1 MRCKRDPS
9 PRIDHMPYKP
19 FPRKRLSIPRLSSE
33 SRIVLQYAL
42 VFFLGLLLLDI
53 AVVGLHHLSSLKE
66 WASTSDK
73 LSFFMTQLLL
83 WELVLVL
90 VVSYIF
96 FQLLR
101 RYKRH
106 KEEAAEFQGL
116 LLQAVSHK
124 LGNFLAAQRVDLELV
139 RDSGSRRALA
149 RLERGT
155 SFLERDFR
163 HIIRVIR
170 DYRFEEVERI
180 PLDLEEI
187 GHKVVEQLR
196 SELQDRLRIRLQPAP
211 MLGSRQ
217 EVETAVFLL
226 LENAARYSD
235 SRIYLRSGRVN
246 GTSYLFIRNDVGGA
260 TAKGTGVGLGLA
272 ERLAGRNGMVLRT
285 REREASFAV
294 LLTGEG

>member
-1 MRCKRDPS
+1 MPGKPS
-9 PRIDHMPYKP
+9 PRN
-19 FPRKRLSIPRLSSE
+19 RLSLPRLSSE

-53 AVVGLHHLSSLKE
+53 VVVGLHHLSSLKD
-66 WASTSDK
+66 WGSTREE
-73 LSFFMTQLLL
+73 LSFFITQLLL

-90 VVSYIF
+90 VVSYVF

-124 LGNFLAAQRVDLELV
+124 LGNFLATQRVDLELV
-139 RDSGSRRALA
+139 RDSGSTRALA

-170 DYRFEEVERI
+170 DYRFEEAE
-180 PLDLEEI
+180 PEELDLSAI
-187 GHKVVEQLR
+187 ARRTLDQLQP
-196 SELQDRLRIRLQPAP
+196 ELEGKLRERLQSAP
-211 MLGSRQ
+211 MRGCRQ

-226 LENAARYSD
+226 VENASRYSD
-235 SRIYLRSGRVN
+235 SWVYLRSGQVN
-246 GTSYLFIRNDVGGA
+246 GTSYLFIRNDVGGV

-272 ERLAGRNGMVLRT
+272 ERLGMRNGLKLQIRNK
-285 REREASFAV
+285 ERSYS
-294 LLTGEG
+294 LLLAWRKK

>member
-1 MRCKRDPS
+1 MPGKPS
-9 PRIDHMPYKP
+9 PRN
-19 FPRKRLSIPRLSSE
+19 RLSLPRLSSE

-53 AVVGLHHLSSLKE
+53 VVVGLHHLSSLKD
-66 WASTSDK
+66 WGSTYDE
-73 LSFFMTQLLL
+73 LSFFITQLLL

-90 VVSYIF
+90 VVSYVF

-124 LGNFLAAQRVDLELV
+124 LGNFLATQRVDLELV
-139 RDSGSRRALA
+139 RDSGSTRALA

-170 DYRFEEVERI
+170 DYRFEEADPEE
-180 PLDLEEI
+180 LDLSAI
-187 GHKVVEQLR
+187 ARRTLDQLQP
-196 SELQDRLRIRLQPAP
+196 ELEGKLRERLQSAP
-211 MLGSRQ
+211 MRGCRQ

-226 LENAARYSD
+226 VENASRYSD
-235 SRIYLRSGRVN
+235 SWVYLRSGQVN
-246 GTSYLFIRNDVGGA
+246 ETSYLFIRNDVGGV

-272 ERLAGRNGMVLRT
+272 ERLAGRNGMDLRT

-294 LLTGEG
+294 LLTKAG